1 MDWTMGFTGETCWPL
16 DIMVSWSDRPIETQ
30 IRKNVTNESVR
41 CCDDEWPWVCMS
53 HPSDQ
58 CGPAGSRAS
67 PSQLSH
73 QVYWSVLRSWLSAAP
88 NKQTRTPIGRGNYGK
103 SFDWLVV
110 TNTDH
115 NERRMM
121 QSECVEPWNVMTC
134 VRYQLTENNCSGVL
148 AGGVGGV
155 LCCDVGRGV
164 TCRVPSACQ
173 GEESEQRNQFTWD
186 RGQRRMAVSAHRAE
200 GGGHILL
207 DPDRADRKVR
217 N

>member
-16 DIMVSWSDRPIETQ
+16 DIMVSWGDRPIETQ
-30 IRKNVTNESVR
+30 IRKIVTNESVR

-73 QVYWSVLRSWLSAAP
+73 QVYWSVLRSWLSAPP

-103 SFDWLVV
+103 SFYWLVV

-134 VRYQLTENNCSGVL
+134 VRYQLTENT
-148 AGGVGGV
+148 A
-155 LCCDVGRGV
+155 
-164 TCRVPSACQ
+164 
-173 GEESEQRNQFTWD
+173 
-186 RGQRRMAVSAHRAE
+186 
-200 GGGHILL
+200 IL
-207 DPDRADRKVR
+207 
-217 N
+217 